1 MRDFHDQ
8 KELFKDIQTFV
19 ENRKKAE
26 PNYTYLDGLT
36 WVSAQIYVVDF
47 FLWFMAQH
55 GYTLQKS
62 RVPNVEFH
70 DIEEELKANFKRR
83 LEQYAKAEAADRAG
97 DNHHETPVLRNPYS
111 GEATPPDPY
120 DVD

>member
-1 MRDFHDQ
+1 MTAKEFVNKRDKRGDAIYLPRFMRDFHDQ

-36 WVSAQIYVVDF
+36 WVSAHVYVVDF

-62 RVPNVEFH
+62 RMPGVEFH

-83 LEQYAKAEAADRAG
+83 LDEYAKSEVK
-97 DNHHETPVLRNPYS
+97 P
-111 GEATPPDPY
+111 
-120 DVD
+120 